1 MKNAITILL
10 LVLGITTM
18 AQERK
23 QQREKLTAEQKTE
36 LQVKQMT
43 LDLDLNE
50 KQQKAMKVLLLE
62 QTKKREAKMEVL
74 KKKKES
80 GEKMTAEEKF
90 ELKNEQL
97 DNRIAMKE
105 EFKKILTA
113 EQMEKLEL
121 NNERRQEKM
130 QQKKE
135 KRQLKKRKA
144 DLFLDSIQ
152 IYFTFEFENY
162 KLI

>member
-130 QQKKE
+130 QQNT
-135 KRQLKKRKA
+135 QV
-144 DLFLDSIQ
+144 Q
-152 IYFTFEFENY
+152 I
-162 KLI
+162 

>member
-18 AQERK
+18 AQEKK

-144 DLFLDSIQ
+144 D
-152 IYFTFEFENY
+152 
-162 KLI
+162 

>member
-144 DLFLDSIQ
+144 D
-152 IYFTFEFENY
+152 
-162 KLI
+162 

>member
-130 QQKKE
+130 QQK
-135 KRQLKKRKA
+135 
-144 DLFLDSIQ
+144 
-152 IYFTFEFENY
+152 
-162 KLI
+162 

>member
-90 ELKNEQL
+90 ELKNDQL
-97 DNRIAMKE
+97 DNRIAMIE

-144 DLFLDSIQ
+144 D
-152 IYFTFEFENY
+152 
-162 KLI
+162 

>member
-1 MKNAITILL
+1 MILTPL
-10 LVLGITTM
+10 ILM
-18 AQERK
+18 
-23 QQREKLTAEQKTE
+23 
-36 LQVKQMT
+36 
-43 LDLDLNE
+43 
-50 KQQKAMKVLLLE
+50 
-62 QTKKREAKMEVL
+62 L

-135 KRQLKKRKA
+135 QRLRPSKGWLPVRM
-144 DLFLDSIQ
+144 
-152 IYFTFEFENY
+152 
-162 KLI
+162 